1 MLQVK
6 KTLAAAAFTTFNFL
20 LTAVSLA
27 YVHEIHPEGTEPL
40 PDQFLDRI
48 TYQAWALYGSEILLS
63 VQTITA
69 VLVIVFHRHR

>member
-1 MLQVK
+1 MINCVNVLQVK

-48 TYQAWALYGSEILLS
+48 TYQVGS
-63 VQTITA
+63 
-69 VLVIVFHRHR
+69 

>member
-1 MLQVK
+1 MK
-6 KTLAAAAFTTFNFL
+6 KTLAAAVFTTLNFL

-48 TYQAWALYGSEILLS
+48 TYQVRENDI
-63 VQTITA
+63 QTCPSRH
-69 VLVIVFHRHR
+69 VLGHGPVSCS

>member
-1 MLQVK
+1 MK
-6 KTLAAAAFTTFNFL
+6 KTLAAACFTTFNFL

-48 TYQAWALYGSEILLS
+48 AYQ
-63 VQTITA
+63 VHTVDQN
-69 VLVIVFHRHR
+69 V

>member
-1 MLQVK
+1 MK
-6 KTLAAAAFTTFNFL
+6 KTLAAALFTTFNFL

-48 TYQAWALYGSEILLS
+48 TYQVGKICFPLTLERPILLS
-63 VQTITA
+63 VRFFIFIT
-69 VLVIVFHRHR
+69 L

>member
-1 MLQVK
+1 MK
-6 KTLAAAAFTTFNFL
+6 KTLAAACFTTFNFL

-48 TYQAWALYGSEILLS
+48 TYQVQKKSCKSLS
-63 VQTITA
+63 GYVKAKPT
-69 VLVIVFHRHR
+69 F

>member
-1 MLQVK
+1 MK
-6 KTLAAAAFTTFNFL
+6 KTLAAACFTTFNFL

-48 TYQAWALYGSEILLS
+48 TYQ
-63 VQTITA
+63 VQTFLINPT
-69 VLVIVFHRHR
+69 LDSL